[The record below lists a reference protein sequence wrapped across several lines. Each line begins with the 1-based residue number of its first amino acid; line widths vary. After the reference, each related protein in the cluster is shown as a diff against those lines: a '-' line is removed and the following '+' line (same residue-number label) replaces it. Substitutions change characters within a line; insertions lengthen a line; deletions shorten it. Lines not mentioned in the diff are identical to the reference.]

1 MVLVQMPH
9 HIRAAF
15 VEGTPA
21 RQFID
26 RDIAQ
31 RTLLSYIHTYST
43 ADHLHLLSTKS
54 HSEYLSDALQ
64 LHVIQ
69 Q

>member
-9 HIRAAF
+9 HIKAAF

-26 RDIAQ
+26 RDIANA
-31 RTLLSYIHTYST
+31 HG
-43 ADHLHLLSTKS
+43 
-54 HSEYLSDALQ
+54 
-64 LHVIQ
+64 
-69 Q
+69 